1 MHWIVLIFAGALE
14 VVWVIAMKQTD
25 GFTRIVPSIVTFCTA
40 GVSFWLLAYAMKE
53 LPLGTS
59 YAFWTGVG
67 TAGAFVAG
75 VVLFGEQLS
84 ALRVVSITFI
94 VIGLIGLRLAAE

>member
-1 MHWIVLIFAGALE
+1 L
-14 VVWVIAMKQTD
+14 
-25 GFTRIVPSIVTFCTA
+25 CTA
-40 GVSFWLLAYAMKE
+40 GASFWLLAYAMKA

-59 YAFWTGVG
+59 YAVWTGVG

-84 ALRVVSITFI
+84 ALRVVSIIFI
-94 VIGLIGLRLAAE
+94 ILGLIGLRLAAE